1 MDMTL
6 LFLSQIAVSD
16 LNVGIVKGGLLGV
29 DSQDLY
35 GDLGFLN
42 NPVQG

>member
-16 LNVGIVKGGLLGV
+16 LNVVKFQGV
-29 DSQDLY
+29 DPQGLY
-35 GDLGFLN
+35 GDLNCLYIPDFK
-42 NPVQG
+42 